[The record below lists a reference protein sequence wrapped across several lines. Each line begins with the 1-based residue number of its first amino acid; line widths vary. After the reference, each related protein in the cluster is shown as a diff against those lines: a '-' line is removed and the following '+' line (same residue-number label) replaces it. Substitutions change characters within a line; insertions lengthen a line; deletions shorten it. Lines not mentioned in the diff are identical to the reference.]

1 MIKKILSLIFLIV
14 INVVAFIVFLTMII
28 LGQKDIGIKGLAVML
43 IGLTGLLTQLFLYNR
58 RNK

>member
-1 MIKKILSLIFLIV
+1 VRKGHLEAFPLEIGKNAGVSLEIE
-14 INVVAFIVFLTMII
+14 
-28 LGQKDIGIKGLAVML
+28 GEHIGIKGLAVML

>member
-1 MIKKILSLIFLIV
+1 MNNVIRIV

-43 IGLTGLLTQLFLYNR
+43 IGLTGLLTQLFLYNK